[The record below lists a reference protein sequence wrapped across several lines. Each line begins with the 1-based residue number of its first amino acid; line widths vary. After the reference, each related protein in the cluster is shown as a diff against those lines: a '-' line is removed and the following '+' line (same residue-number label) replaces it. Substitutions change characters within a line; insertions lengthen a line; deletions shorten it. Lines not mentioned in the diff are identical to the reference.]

1 MARTA
6 HSREETGEGDH
17 LGQEGGYRGAG
28 RDQLRDGF
36 PPDPGEE
43 VLETVK
49 GKPDGLELILRGR
62 GAPEEIIEAADHV
75 TEMREVRQYYA
86 KCVDVRVGVER

>member
-1 MARTA
+1 MVLDEINCAMDFRLIPV
-6 HSREETGEGDH
+6 EED
-17 LGQEGGYRGAG
+17 
-28 RDQLRDGF
+28 
-36 PPDPGEE
+36 
-43 VLETVK
+43 LETVK

>member
-1 MARTA
+1 MVLDEINCAMDFR
-6 HSREETGEGDH
+6 
-17 LGQEGGYRGAG
+17 LI
-28 RDQLRDGF
+28 
-36 PPDPGEE
+36 PVEE

-86 KCVDVRVGVER
+86 KCVDARVGVER